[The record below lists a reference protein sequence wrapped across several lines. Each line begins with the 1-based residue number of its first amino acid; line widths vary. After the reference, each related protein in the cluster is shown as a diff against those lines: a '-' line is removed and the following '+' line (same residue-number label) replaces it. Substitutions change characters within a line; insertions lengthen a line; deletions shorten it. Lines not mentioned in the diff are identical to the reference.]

1 MKKSKDSVSP
11 RKQPNQDRAKETV
24 ETIFQATAHILEQ
37 EGFDK
42 ASTNKIA
49 EKAGISIGSLYQYFP
64 SKEAILAKMIDMFI
78 EKEIRMLEK
87 AIDSDTP
94 KNLQETIETIVE
106 AVIDGKKKQT
116 RFTKLFAQKF
126 LSLAKEDSMKKMDK
140 HVLALFRT
148 HLEKYKDEIRT
159 ENIDLSLYIL
169 YQTVRI
175 VPVAIIFDNAFSL
188 NDKNL
193 KNELVYL
200 CYNFLKK
207 PV

>member
-94 KNLQETIETIVE
+94 KNLLETIETIVE

-140 HVLALFRT
+140 HVLGLFRT